1 MAIGTNRLSSL
12 TKRSNFVYDH
22 LSKNEICSM
31 FNKSLLEFERM
42 EHSANITIDV
52 FLNAV
57 EQVANTVLEIN
68 PSQLMDSQMLYH
80 PLMQFLQQM
89 LTDLLRN
96 WQPSQLRLNI
106 QETDVFRKI
115 VLIFVHITEQADLS
129 NSDENR
135 KIIRD
140 LLATRLF
147 LSLIRRQ
154 IIENSK
160 CKTGMSD
167 DPNICT
173 LGLLTIKVLQGCSF
187 FDNTEY
193 NKCLIDD
200 CKFSVLFFDHSSV
213 TRDLMLLSDYQ
224 LRGFI

>member
-1 MAIGTNRLSSL
+1 MAIGKQSTMNTRTSS
-12 TKRSNFVYDH
+12 TANRSNFVYDH
-22 LSKNEICSM
+22 LSTHEICCL
-31 FNKSLLEFERM
+31 FNEFLLKFERM
-42 EHSANITIDV
+42 EHNTDTTIDL

-57 EQVANTVLEIN
+57 EQVADTVLEIM
-68 PSQLMDSQMLYH
+68 PSQLLDTRILFH

-89 LTDLLRN
+89 LTDFLKN
-96 WQPSQLRLNI
+96 WQPSHLRLNI
-106 QETDVFRKI
+106 QETDIFLKI
-115 VLIFVHITEQADLS
+115 VLIFVHIAEQADIS

-147 LSLIRRQ
+147 LSLVRRQ

-173 LGLLTIKVLQGCSF
+173 LGLLTIKLLEGCSF
-187 FDNTEY
+187 FDSTEY
-193 NKCLIDD
+193 NRCLIDD
-200 CKFSVLFFDHSSV
+200 CKLFIF
-213 TRDLMLLSDYQ
+213 
-224 LRGFI
+224 LR